1 MSSSP
6 AKAAAALRAR
16 VRIGTKL
23 ALALAAMW
31 FVLVAQGGAQGMQV
45 PATVQA
51 GLLAKVAGFDRNF
64 PARANGT
71 AIILVVQN
79 ADDPESVRAAGEMK
93 SALSQISQVGNLP
106 HEEVRVSFTNA
117 AALAE
122 LVRSKR
128 AAIVYLGPGFGK
140 QAQSI
145 RDALSS
151 LSVLSF
157 GADPEYVPAGIV
169 LGVDL
174 VSGRPK
180 LLVNIPQARK
190 QQVSFPASV
199 LNLMKVYP

>member
-1 MSSSP
+1 MSSSL

-23 ALALAAMW
+23 ALVLAAMW
-31 FVLVAQGGAQGMQV
+31 FVLVARGGAQGMQV

-71 AIILVVQN
+71 AVILVVQN

-122 LVRSKR
+122 LVRGKR

-140 QAQSI
+140 QASSI
-145 RDALSS
+145 RDALSP